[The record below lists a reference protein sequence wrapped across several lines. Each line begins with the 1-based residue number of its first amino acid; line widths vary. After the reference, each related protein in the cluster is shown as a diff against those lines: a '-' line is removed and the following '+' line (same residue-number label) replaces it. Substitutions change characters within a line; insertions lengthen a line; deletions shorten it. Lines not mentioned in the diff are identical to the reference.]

1 MLESLITSKT
11 RIKLLMKFFLN
22 SNTMSYLRD
31 LEAEFGGSTN
41 IIRIE
46 LNRMEEDGLLQTHW
60 IGNKKMFRANAE
72 HPLFSD
78 IHSLL
83 LKHTGINHVV
93 SKVINGLGGLQQA
106 HLVGDFA
113 RGKDNPV
120 IDIILVGHEID
131 VTYLSKIIYKA
142 EKTIDRHIRYMILEP
157 AKAERILNSY
167 PEALLL
173 WESS

>member
-1 MLESLITSKT
+1 
-11 RIKLLMKFFLN
+11 MKFFLN

-31 LEAEFGGSTN
+31 LEGELGGSTN

-46 LNRMEEDGLLQTHW
+46 LNRMEDEGLLQSHW
-60 IGNKKMFRANAE
+60 EGNKKMFRANPE
-72 HPLFSD
+72 HPLFND
-78 IHSLL
+78 IHTIL

-93 SKVINGLGGLQQA
+93 DKVIKGLGGLQQA

-120 IDIILVGHEID
+120 IDIILVGNKID
-131 VTYLSKIIYKA
+131 VSYLSTVIYKA
-142 EKTIDRHIRYMILEP
+142 QNIIDRHIRYMIIKP
-157 AKAERILNSY
+157 AEATDMLTHY

-173 WESS
+173 WEE